1 MPSIF
6 MPSRPGESPRVGAVA
21 AAGRWPVL
29 ATSGGADPTVAG
41 TQWTHRSGRARLF
54 VTAPDAV
61 DAAVELVRHE
71 LAEIDHARGHSDG
84 AELSRAE
91 AAGGPYQVSRLLAE
105 LVGAALR
112 AARDTDGAVDP
123 TVGAL
128 GAGSAELRAA
138 GSSGPSVRPAPDWR
152 AVRLAGTHLTVPAG
166 TMLDLGATATA
177 YAADRCAEL
186 VADRLGVG
194 VLFALGGHVATAGEA
209 PPEGWRL
216 RLAGTAV
223 ALPAGAAVA
232 TAGIHARAWDTV
244 EGLLSRVVDAHP
256 GWRTAS
262 VAAYSCVRAAT
273 IATAAVARG
282 PEAPDWLDGLGVPAR
297 LVGADRSVHTYGGWP
312 GP

>member
-6 MPSRPGESPRVGAVA
+6 MPSRPDDAPGVGSVA

-29 ATSGGADPTVAG
+29 ATPTGGDQPVVG

-71 LAEIDHARGHSDG
+71 LAEIDRARGHSAD
-84 AELSRAE
+84 AELRRAE
-91 AAGGPYQVSRLLAE
+91 TAGRPFQVSRLLAE

-112 AARDTDGAVDP
+112 AARDTDGDVDP

-128 GAGSAELRAA
+128 VAGPA
-138 GSSGPSVRPAPDWR
+138 GHEGLTVRPAPDWR
-152 AVRLAGTHLTVPAG
+152 AVRLTGTHLTVPAG

-186 VADRLGVG
+186 VADRLGIG
-194 VLFALGGHVATAGEA
+194 VLLALGGHVATAGVA
-209 PPEGWRL
+209 PPDGWRL

-223 ALPAGAAVA
+223 ALPTGAAVA
-232 TAGIHARAWDTV
+232 TAGVHARQWDTV
-244 EGLLSRVVDAHP
+244 EGLLCRVVDARP

-282 PEAPDWLDGLGVPAR
+282 PDAPDWLERLGVPAR
-297 LVGADRSVHTYGGWP
+297 LVGADRSVHVYGGWP
-312 GP
+312 T